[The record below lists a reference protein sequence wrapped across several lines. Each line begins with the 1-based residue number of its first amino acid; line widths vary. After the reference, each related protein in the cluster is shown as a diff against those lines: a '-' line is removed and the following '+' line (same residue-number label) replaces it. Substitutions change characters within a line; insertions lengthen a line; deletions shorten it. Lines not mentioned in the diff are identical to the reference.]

1 MLCKISNQFVERLDV
16 LSFDD
21 VRPLILFHEKYVL
34 SDWNKA
40 NSSILSA
47 CHWYFFL
54 LPERQSGGRGGG
66 GAERNFITGA
76 GTIREMGI
84 IRGSII
90 ICGAAVVCGS
100 AIICS
105 VGIVCSAAFVK
116 WRDIQVAWQ
125 PSVAWNSS
133 VARHLS
139 CDCQEFIE
147 MSVLTAWLREI
158 PYFL

>member
-1 MLCKISNQFVERLDV
+1 MYYDDIFLQNGFIDMLCKISNQFVERLDV

-40 NSSILSA
+40 NSSILSV

-66 GAERNFITGA
+66 GGAERIFITGA
-76 GTIREMGI
+76 GTIREMGT

-105 VGIVCSAAFVK
+105 VGIVCSAAFIK
-116 WRDIQVAWQ
+116 WRDI
-125 PSVAWNSS
+125 
-133 VARHLS
+133 HLV
-139 CDCQEFIE
+139 CGLATVCGVEFV
-147 MSVLTAWLREI
+147 SGAAFVL
-158 PYFL
+158 